1 MNIENLKQE
10 YIGKKLLSI
19 IDINLD
25 DAQVVFALRK
35 ITNDEYSDGIDNAKI
50 LLFEEGKALVF
61 VDFNCDEY
69 RSGDWHLIHVRE
81 MLDKNQTKGIKSIN
95 SIVRNIE
102 YFENAKGIPDD
113 YSDDTECIL
122 ITTDEYV
129 VMMGQNNVSD
139 YYPINFF
146 DLQECKDVALGFKKW
161 EEVERK

>member
-1 MNIENLKQE
+1 MDIENLKQE

-25 DAQVVFALRK
+25 DTQVVSALRK
-35 ITNDEYSDGIDNAKI
+35 ITNNEYSDGIDNAKI

-61 VDFNCDEY
+61 VDFDCDGY
-69 RSGDWHLIHVRE
+69 RSGDWHLIHIKE

-102 YFENAKGIPDD
+102 YFDNAKGIPED
-113 YSDDTECIL
+113 YSNDTECIL

-129 VMMGQNNVSD
+129 VRMGQNNVSD
-139 YYPINFF
+139 YYPSNFF
-146 DLQECKDVALGFKKW
+146 DLQECKEVALGFKEW
-161 EEVERK
+161 EEVKRK